1 MISHIDPENLIRI
14 IPAEGKNGKRGYPKY
29 WVAFLFGVIPVKALI
44 LANGELY
51 EIDSLRERIHNEE
64 FDLVIGV
71 DGGSRYA
78 PVLNVTIEVVIGDMD
93 SISAEEQRKYQDASF
108 ISYPGEKD
116 ETDLELAL
124 LYASERGADKIVI
137 VGAMGGR
144 MDMTISNIQLVAHAS
159 SESCRV
165 EVWHGNQTGW
175 IIQPP
180 GEDIPGNS
188 GDTVSLIPMGGDT
201 RGIITTGMKYPLNN
215 ETLTMQTRGISN
227 LIETNP
233 AHVAFTDGLLLA
245 VHTPGKSLER

>member
-1 MISHIDPENLIRI
+1 MN
-14 IPAEGKNGKRGYPKY
+14 
-29 WVAFLFGVIPVKALI
+29 ALV

-51 EIDSLRERIHNEE
+51 ETDILRKRISSEV

-78 PVLNVTIEVVIGDMD
+78 SELNVSIDVIIGDMD
-93 SISAEEQRKYQDASF
+93 SISPGQQERNEHARF
-108 ISYPGEKD
+108 ISYPEEKD

-124 LYASERGADKIVI
+124 LYAVEQGADRIVV

-144 MDMTISNIQLVAHAS
+144 MDMTISNIQLIAYAS
-159 SESCRV
+159 SDSCRI

-188 GDTVSLIPMGGDT
+188 GDTISLITLGGSSSGITT
-201 RGIITTGMKYPLNN
+201 RGLKYHLNN
-215 ETLTMQTRGISN
+215 EELTM
-227 LIETNP
+227 
-233 AHVAFTDGLLLA
+233 
-245 VHTPGKSLER
+245 KK